1 MFIKEV
7 LFLSFLVF
15 VVKNDCLTE
24 AQMKTIGFELKKA
37 DSTTAQGSGPCTDY
51 YKKISATACVDTAT
65 IASNFKESKTKAAK
79 NLSKLRIANS
89 YTNNTYNSRSGLVTK
104 ILGLAGISEEEF
116 KNSKVADL
124 ISKIKAKLPTINL
137 TKVEKIL
144 NKFKSDKGSKLKEN
158 FTKNKEKFS
167 LPEVEKCDKAMN
179 ELNKGAF
186 CHLTSSKASE
196 AIVADASGNITSLK
210 VQDKAAEDIISNCTT
225 FFEAICE
232 ILKATDNTEK
242 PALCDKIDKYT
253 ACKATPSSCDA
264 SLKSDILAEIQ
275 FTGGTKTG
283 AKFNATKAKEL
294 KDKISKDL
302 PSISLL
308 AEATSTGTYKGDSSG
323 YNSSDA
329 SAGAGSELSSD
340 SSMSEVNAEVETEL
354 GISFAFKASML
365 LLSIVSLMITLSK

>member
-37 DSTTAQGSGPCTDY
+37 DSTTEQGSGPCTEY

-89 YTNNTYNSRSGLVTK
+89 YTNNTYNNRSGLVTK

-124 ISKIKAKLPTINL
+124 ITKIKAKLPNIDL

-167 LPEVEKCDKAMN
+167 LSEVEKCDKAMN

-196 AIVADASGNITSLK
+196 AIVSDASGNITSLK

-253 ACKATPSSCDA
+253 ACKATPSSCES